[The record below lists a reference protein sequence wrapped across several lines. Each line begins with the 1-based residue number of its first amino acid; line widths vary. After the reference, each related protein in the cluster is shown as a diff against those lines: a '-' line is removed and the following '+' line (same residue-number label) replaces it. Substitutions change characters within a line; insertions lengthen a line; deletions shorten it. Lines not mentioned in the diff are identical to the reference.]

1 MSSDKPTTVTLDTNV
16 PLELLDKRDNV
27 QDVEQ
32 LLCLAQKTEIDL
44 AVTTRI
50 RADTPHDPWKS
61 QLRELFDA
69 HGIKEIGS
77 VTRLDYWVL
86 GVDRFPSE
94 RFLEAMSAIRARRPQ
109 VGKNKLADVRD
120 WDHLHGH
127 YLSGRDVFLTWDT
140 GILDLGADLCAELN
154 LMVMKP
160 DAFLANHLTIVSPE
174 VDDTTSTNRER
185 LAVMD
190 THSQRKRKDT

>member
-1 MSSDKPTTVTLDTNV
+1 MSSDKPTTLTLDTNV
-16 PLELLDKRDNV
+16 PLELLDKRDNI
-27 QDVEQ
+27 QNVEQ
-32 LLCLAQKTEIDL
+32 LLCLAQQKEIDL

-50 RADTPHDPWKS
+50 RADAPHDPWKS

-77 VTRLDYWVL
+77 ITRLDYWIL

-94 RFLEAMSAIRARRPQ
+94 RFLEVMSAIRACRPQ
-109 VGKNKLADVRD
+109 DGKKAPDVRD

-127 YLSGRDVFLTWDT
+127 YLAGRDVFLTWDM
-140 GILDLGADLCAELN
+140 GILDLGSDLCAELN

-160 DAFLANHLTIVSPE
+160 EAFLANHLMIASPE
-174 VDDTTSTNRER
+174 RDDTDSTNRE
-185 LAVMD
+185 
-190 THSQRKRKDT
+190 

>member
-16 PLELLDKRDNV
+16 PLELLDKRDNI

-50 RADTPHDPWKS
+50 RADAPHDPWKS

-69 HGIKEIGS
+69 HGIKESGS

-94 RFLEAMSAIRARRPQ
+94 RFLEIMSAIRARRPQ
-109 VGKNKLADVRD
+109 AGKKHRMYVTGITYTATTCPA
-120 WDHLHGH
+120 
-127 YLSGRDVFLTWDT
+127 RDVFP
-140 GILDLGADLCAELN
+140 DLGTRGFWISVLISAQN
-154 LMVMKP
+154 
-160 DAFLANHLTIVSPE
+160 
-174 VDDTTSTNRER
+174 
-185 LAVMD
+185 
-190 THSQRKRKDT
+190 